1 MFCIVFNL
9 KSIAMELL
17 TVPLKKTNEVD
28 LVKPLKNLIQ
38 GSNIKQ
44 SDSSQN
50 LEKINSLNK
59 QRNHAVFKVFEKND
73 AALEAIYA

>member
-1 MFCIVFNL
+1 
-9 KSIAMELL
+9 MELL

-38 GSNIKQ
+38 SSNAKQ
-44 SDSSQN
+44 SDSSEN

>member
-1 MFCIVFNL
+1 
-9 KSIAMELL
+9 MELL

-38 GSNIKQ
+38 SSNVKQ

-50 LEKINSLNK
+50 IEKINSFNK

-73 AALEAIYA
+73 AALEAIYT

>member
-1 MFCIVFNL
+1 
-9 KSIAMELL
+9 MELL
-17 TVPLKKTNEVD
+17 TIPLKKTNEVD

-38 GSNIKQ
+38 SPNIKQ

-50 LEKINSLNK
+50 IEKINSLNK